1 MKYIRACL
9 ALIAAVCLAAS
20 MVITCFSATV
30 RIPKANGQNK
40 KNWCWATSA
49 KIVAEHNGGSWI
61 STDPVVLDHTDNL
74 HSYGGTP
81 YYGVNASGQ
90 YTADGVQRAIVV
102 YIATDDQDTGYT
114 NHSFGSDS
122 NKESALI
129 YAANNSVSVG
139 TYGLFSSTL
148 TNSQIDDINYDLEN
162 GDYLI
167 GNLYKSGVKPH
178 SVVLKDYNSSTDKY
192 KVLDPWD
199 CTDMYYSN
207 AFLTSNSFPSTGVK
221 YQLRWVQ
228 YCH

>member
-1 MKYIRACL
+1 
-9 ALIAAVCLAAS
+9 

-114 NHSFGSDS
+114 NHSF
-122 NKESALI
+122 
-129 YAANNSVSVG
+129 
-139 TYGLFSSTL
+139 
-148 TNSQIDDINYDLEN
+148 
-162 GDYLI
+162 
-167 GNLYKSGVKPH
+167 
-178 SVVLKDYNSSTDKY
+178 
-192 KVLDPWD
+192 
-199 CTDMYYSN
+199 
-207 AFLTSNSFPSTGVK
+207 
-221 YQLRWVQ
+221 
-228 YCH
+228 

>member
-1 MKYIRACL
+1 M
-9 ALIAAVCLAAS
+9 
-20 MVITCFSATV
+20 
-30 RIPKANGQNK
+30 
-40 KNWCWATSA
+40 
-49 KIVAEHNGGSWI
+49 
-61 STDPVVLDHTDNL
+61 
-74 HSYGGTP
+74 
-81 YYGVNASGQ
+81 
-90 YTADGVQRAIVV
+90 

-178 SVVLKDYNSSTDKY
+178 SVVLKD
-192 KVLDPWD
+192 
-199 CTDMYYSN
+199 
-207 AFLTSNSFPSTGVK
+207 
-221 YQLRWVQ
+221 
-228 YCH
+228 

>member
-1 MKYIRACL
+1 MGCLIKQPAKKDSTLVKRRICYEYIRACL

-148 TNSQIDDINYDLEN
+148 TNSQIDDINYETSSSLPILRGRSQVLHVYPRFTGTYYVDL
-162 GDYLI
+162 
-167 GNLYKSGVKPH
+167 
-178 SVVLKDYNSSTDKY
+178 
-192 KVLDPWD
+192 
-199 CTDMYYSN
+199 YSCHMEEETK
-207 AFLTSNSFPSTGVK
+207 LTVTINVR
-221 YQLRWVQ
+221 YEE
-228 YCH
+228 